1 MLYTVSI
8 LNFMDQYFFEDY
20 TKLQAGGLGQGDDIK
35 RPILRI

>member
-20 TKLQAGGLGQGDDIK
+20 TKLQAGGLGQGDIK
-35 RPILRI
+35 RPMLRI